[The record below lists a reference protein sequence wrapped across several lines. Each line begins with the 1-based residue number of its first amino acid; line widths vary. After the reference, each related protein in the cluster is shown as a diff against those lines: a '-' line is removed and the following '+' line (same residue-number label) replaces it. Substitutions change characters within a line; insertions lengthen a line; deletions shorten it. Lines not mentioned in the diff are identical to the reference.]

1 MASKA
6 KSASLKKNKG
16 KAGLVVKPAA
26 KVKSTRA
33 EKAALVKVAPVR
45 NATKSKTSSRVGEVP
60 SKKATPATKKKPAQS
75 APVKKAP
82 AAKKEAKK
90 EKEKKE
96 PAAKAA
102 PTAKTTSRPAKPNA
116 GGLDAKPQPS
126 QPGKAAEG
134 TAVNLAKESER
145 RKKVKATLA
154 KLRSE
159 PDWKQFLAEQK
170 KALIQMRD
178 ELLPNMHSV
187 TRDHLRSGES
197 NVSSSSGQHIGDAG
211 SEAEQRDITILRLD
225 KDREQLFEIE
235 AALDRIAKGT
245 YGVCELSLDPIPRK
259 RLQARPFCRFTV
271 KCQEE
276 YEKRYGAFS
285 ALRSKNSGD
294 VGFSGLQKVIES
306 TILLDDDE
314 E

>member
-1 MASKA
+1 MVLKT
-6 KSASLKKNKG
+6 KSASSKVKG
-16 KAGLVVKPAA
+16 KAAPSVELAA
-26 KVKSTRA
+26 KIKSTG
-33 EKAALVKVAPVR
+33 
-45 NATKSKTSSRVGEVP
+45 T
-60 SKKATPATKKKPAQS
+60 KKATVVKGAPVEGAAKENASSSSGKAPAKKAATSPAKGQKKN
-75 APVKKAP
+75 APVKVSPVPQATAEP
-82 AAKKEAKK
+82 KKDRK
-90 EKEKKE
+90 ESGKDTQDGEVS
-96 PAAKAA
+96 P
-102 PTAKTTSRPAKPNA
+102 SPAKSPTTKHGVKPPTSKPNN
-116 GGLDAKPQPS
+116 P
-126 QPGKAAEG
+126 AEDS
-134 TAVNLAKESER
+134 AINLAKESER

-178 ELLPNMHSV
+178 ELLPNMHNV

-245 YGVCELSLDPIPRK
+245 YGVCELSLEPIPRK